1 MLPLEIE
8 KRIENPGLLENQFI
22 QYLIAGNWPIDQSKS
37 IAYQVLT
44 DYRNVSGRTNQNFFT
59 GQLVQAQTN
68 IRGSYVRPQGEHFV
82 IYGIRIYQADFDGA
96 VDPQF
101 LTWRKASYTNQNFNG
116 TPIPTA
122 FSNATYTIV
131 NNGVTELKNMPF
143 LMHDNTLVTDERGTL
158 FLNQPICWAGQ
169 TELILSVRTNGPGN
183 PFAGDGVETNTL
195 LRFDLVGIGLI

>member
-183 PFAGDGVETNTL
+183 PFAGDGQESNTL

>member
-8 KRIENPGLLENQFI
+8 KRIENPGLLEDQFI

-183 PFAGDGVETNTL
+183 PFAGDGQESNTL

>member
-158 FLNQPICWAGQ
+158 YLNQPICWAGQ

-183 PFAGDGVETNTL
+183 PFAGDGQESNTL

>member
-37 IAYQVLT
+37 IAYEVLT
-44 DYRNVSGRTNQNFFT
+44 DYRNVSGRTNAQFFT
-59 GQLVQAQTN
+59 GTFVQSQTN

-82 IYGIRIYQADFDGA
+82 IYGIRIYYTTFNNTFN
-96 VDPQF
+96 PQNV
-101 LTWRKASYTNQNFNG
+101 TWKKASYTADNFANG
-116 TPIPTA
+116 LIDNPLA
-122 FSNATYTIV
+122 NCTYSIV
-131 NNGVTELKNMPF
+131 NNGIQELKNMPF
-143 LMHDNTLVTDERGTL
+143 LMHDNTLVTDARGTL

-169 TELILSVRTNGPGN
+169 TELVLSVRTNDPN
-183 PFAGDGVETNTL
+183 NAFSGDGVETNSL

>member
-22 QYLIAGNWPIDQSKS
+22 QYLIAGNWPIDQSKY

-158 FLNQPICWAGQ
+158 YLNQPICWAGQ

-183 PFAGDGVETNTL
+183 PFAGDGQESNTL